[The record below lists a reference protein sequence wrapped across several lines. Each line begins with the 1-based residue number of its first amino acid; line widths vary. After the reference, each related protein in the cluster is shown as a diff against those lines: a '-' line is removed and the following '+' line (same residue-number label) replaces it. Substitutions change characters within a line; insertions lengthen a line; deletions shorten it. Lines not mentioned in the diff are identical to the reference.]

1 MCGILGI
8 SGGDPDLVIKANR
21 FLEHRGPD
29 NHGVFIDKARKIGLG
44 HTRLSILD
52 TSSHGHQPMISKDGK
67 VVLVFN

>member
-29 NHGVFIDKARKIGLG
+29 NHGVFIDKARKILDCLYSIHH
-44 HTRLSILD
+44 HTV
-52 TSSHGHQPMISKDGK
+52 IS
-67 VVLVFN
+67 L